1 MKLNT
6 DNPILQFGSGFEKV
20 GDSLSA
26 VVLVGDRL
34 WVASDELTSI
44 ERLSTNDGLTFTDHK
59 SFPLEGL
66 IKLPAFGTKAD
77 QEIDIEGM
85 DHCDSYLWLVGS
97 HSIKRKNVKKK
108 DAAKKDEAIA
118 KIAKTEIEGN
128 RFILARIPLVANST
142 GEQELVAVAN
152 ASEDE
157 ELLAANKPERVL
169 KAAQIAGDV
178 KGNDLIAALKGSGP
192 DNGDPH
198 LEKFL
203 SIPGKDNG
211 FDIEGLAVSGDK
223 IFIGLRGP
231 VLRGWAIILE
241 VAVDFIEPA
250 GLKLRTPGPDGR
262 LYRKHFLDLG
272 GGGIRDLCVDG
283 SDLLI
288 LAGPTMTLEGS
299 VVVYRWKD
307 ALRSDEERLVFSEG
321 LKQLLTIPHGEGT
334 DHAEGMTII
343 PGSENPRQ
351 VLLVYDSPKDDRKAG
366 AAAVRA
372 DVFNLPSS

>member
-6 DNPILQFGSGFEKV
+6 TNPVLQFGSGFEEL

-26 VVLVGDRL
+26 VVLVEDRL

-44 ERLSTNDGLTFTDHK
+44 ERLSIEDGVTFENHQ
-59 SFPLEGL
+59 SFPLEKL
-66 IKLPAFGTKAD
+66 IRLPAQDTKFD

-85 DHCDSYLWLVGS
+85 DHDGSYLWLVGS
-97 HSIKRKNVKKK
+97 HSIKRKNLKKK
-108 DAAKKDEAIA
+108 DAARKDEAIA

-142 GEQELVAVAN
+142 GEQELVAVAD
-152 ASEDE
+152 ASGDQ
-157 ELLAANKPERVL
+157 ELPAANKPERVL

-192 DNGDPH
+192 DQGDPH

-211 FDIEGLAVSGDK
+211 LDIEGLAVSGDK

-250 GLKLRTPGPDGR
+250 GLKLRNVGPDGR
-262 LYRKHFLDLG
+262 LYRKHFLELG
-272 GGGIRDLCVDG
+272 GRGIRDLCVDG

-299 VVVYRWKD
+299 VIVYRWRD
-307 ALRSDEERLVFSEG
+307 ALKSDDERLVFSEG
-321 LKQLLTIPHGEGT
+321 LEQLLTIPHGEGT

-351 VLLVYDSPKDDRKAG
+351 LLIVYDSPSEDRKAG

-372 DVFNLPSS
+372 DVFNLPS